1 MSSLPLC
8 LLMQPPLSQ
17 RTQQDEVLRH
27 SRRGWISVHDCHH
40 GKVGINAL
48 AWLEQLPHGEVWLHA
63 FRAVIQESS
72 GLRPL
77 RASGREFG
85 SALARQIAA
94 YAEGLFAPWPAGHIP
109 CFGRNGCCHAVHF
122 KLQSLCQRDVRSTHT
137 NKKQLR

>member
-1 MSSLPLC
+1 MSGTTASSLCSMSSLPLC

-48 AWLEQLPHGEVWLHA
+48 AW
-63 FRAVIQESS
+63 
-72 GLRPL
+72 
-77 RASGREFG
+77 
-85 SALARQIAA
+85 QIAA

-137 NKKQLR
+137 NKKPLRSMT